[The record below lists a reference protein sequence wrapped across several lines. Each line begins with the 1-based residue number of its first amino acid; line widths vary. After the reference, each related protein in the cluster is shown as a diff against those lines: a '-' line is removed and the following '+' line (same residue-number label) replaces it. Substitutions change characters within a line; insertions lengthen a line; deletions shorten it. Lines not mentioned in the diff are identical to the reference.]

1 MYTCARVFFY
11 ERRYACE
18 CVGACIIDICARG
31 ERIRIKSS
39 RHIRCRAAAGESR
52 YRSRARFFNERRY
65 ACLSVCGCVHIALRG
80 ERIRIKSNRH
90 IRCRGIGLMPLAA
103 AGESPVISVA

>member
-1 MYTCARVFFY
+1 M
-11 ERRYACE
+11 
-18 CVGACIIDICARG
+18 GACIIDICARG
-31 ERIRIKSS
+31 KRIRIKSS
-39 RHIRCRAAAGESR
+39 RHIRCRGMGLMPLAAAGESR